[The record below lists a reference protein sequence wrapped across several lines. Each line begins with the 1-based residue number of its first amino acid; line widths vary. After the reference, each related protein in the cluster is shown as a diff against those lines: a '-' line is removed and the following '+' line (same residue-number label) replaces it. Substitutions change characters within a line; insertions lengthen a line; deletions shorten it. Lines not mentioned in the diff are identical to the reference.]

1 MANKVTLH
9 SMTLFSFIVFVTV
22 KYMIRQ
28 IDVNENKITFK
39 IKIELICIFILL
51 VLFLLLAIHAGEY
64 KLNPKSV
71 SKFDITITDI
81 SNITSPKD
89 STFNTRLK

>member
-1 MANKVTLH
+1 
-9 SMTLFSFIVFVTV
+9 MTLFSFIVFVTV
-22 KYMIRQ
+22 KYVIRQ